1 MRLNQGVGMGEW
13 LPLSVKQQAELRER
27 VGSSEEGKKTWLK
40 ERVGVE
46 WRRVGGTGQHV
57 KAGSVLS
64 ESHVLEPGV

>member
-1 MRLNQGVGMGEW
+1 MGEW

-27 VGSSEEGKKTWLK
+27 VGSSEEGKKTRLEK
-40 ERVGVE
+40 GVGVE

-57 KAGSVLS
+57 KAESVLS